1 MRRIRKLGWP
11 TIVSAAL
18 LLAILSG
25 LGMVHARQAS
35 DKSRLSDGILL
46 AESGLDGPE
55 QGQTGGQEEMTSRLS
70 EISVGLEQARRLLS
84 RTTDSIEASEALF
97 RVAAARGVVISRLV
111 ISPESPTILGGLECW
126 MLPLSLSVKGPA
138 DEMLDFITALNRD
151 VINGVVTSINM
162 DVPVELFGLAAWAEI
177 DMTIYF
183 YRGDE

>member
-1 MRRIRKLGWP
+1 VRRIRKLGWP

-35 DKSRLSDGILL
+35 DKSRLSDGIVL
-46 AESGLDGPE
+46 AEASLDGRE
-55 QGQTGGQEEMTSRLS
+55 QGQTGGQEEMASRLS

-97 RVAAARGVVISRLV
+97 RVATARGVVISRLV
-111 ISPESPTILGGLECW
+111 ISPESSTMLGGLECS

-138 DEMLDFITALNRD
+138 DEMLDFITALSRD
-151 VINGVVTSINM
+151 VINGVVTSVNM
-162 DVPVELFGLAAWAEI
+162 DVPAELFGLASWAEI
-177 DMTIYF
+177 DMTIFF